1 MVVAA
6 GNLWGLEW
14 WAQVFT
20 CELKESKQELAF
32 SRVTDM
38 PWLRGEDFSVEHI
51 LHAQRHYK
59 CFSAAFLIYVR

>member
-6 GNLWGLEW
+6 GNLWGLEG

-38 PWLRGEDFSVEHI
+38 LWLRGEGFSVEHI
-51 LHAQRHYK
+51 LHAQRHY
-59 CFSAAFLIYVR
+59 AFLPHS